1 MGVKLARVIY
11 GFLVTVVTMHSYV
24 INSYTVV
31 SINSIKKLAKKN
43 NKLSG
48 RCTKHM
54 IKPFNS
60 I

>member
-31 SINSIKKLAKKN
+31 SINSIKNLLKKIIN
-43 NKLSG
+43 YRDAARN
-48 RCTKHM
+48 
-54 IKPFNS
+54 I
-60 I
+60 